1 MVFCVEIL
9 VREIK
14 IQSILL
20 VQVHE
25 RLVPVDELMDADEV
39 FFTDTTM
46 AFSLMGSITYLDRR

>member
-1 MVFCVEIL
+1 MEIL

-14 IQSILL
+14 LQSVLL

-39 FFTDTTM
+39 FCTGT
-46 AFSLMGSITYLDRR
+46 AVVLSPVGSITYLDRR

>member
-1 MVFCVEIL
+1 MEIL

-14 IQSILL
+14 LQSILL

-39 FFTDTTM
+39 FFMDI
-46 AFSLMGSITYLDRR
+46 AVVLNVKSR